1 MPIASPSLCVILSP
15 SPPVI
20 LTVNPSLRVILS
32 AAKNLVSLRVNSV
45 KGKDLELRRTGS
57 AKNLA

>member
-1 MPIASPSLCVILSP
+1 MPIASPSLC
-15 SPPVI
+15 
-20 LTVNPSLRVILS
+20 VILS

-45 KGKDLELRRTGS
+45 KEKDLELRRTGS